1 MELRDRL
8 HLSLLSIALM
18 LPCGTAWSQAQ
29 PQTDADAKPAADAP
43 AESAELEEIVVVG
56 VRASLELSRDIKR
69 DAAIVQDSI
78 VAEDLGRF
86 PDANVADSLS
96 HVPGI
101 TLQRTHG
108 GEGQYINVRGLG
120 PAYSIVTLNDRILAT
135 DGDGREFAFDVLP
148 AEVIHGA
155 DVYKSAQASQIEG
168 SIGGLVNLTSAR
180 PLPNPGMHTVLTA
193 EGDYNDLSE
202 DSGYKFTGVFSDT
215 FADDTF
221 GVLVSG
227 VYGDTDVRS
236 DAVQEFYV
244 TADQPGQF
252 DANGDGQ
259 ISADESDLLGLCC
272 TSFGTR
278 IQTKKRSAIT
288 AALEWK
294 PTDTIHLTV
303 DGLFTRLDAPTV
315 GYHESYYVED
325 SILDEET
332 GTHRWSNVS
341 IRNHW
346 VTDMTVAQLIPE
358 ASTVTEY
365 RVVDTTQFGFNGK
378 WQATERLALATDVYY
393 SKFVRD
399 SGGKDTWVV
408 SGIAG
413 DHTGVVHMNR
423 GSLPDISVT
432 LEDGRDLATALANH
446 ELGNA
451 DYGLHYIGLSG
462 TDVTDEVTG
471 ATLSGKFD
479 VAWGPL
485 ENFEFGVSDT
495 VRKKVRNTI
504 ENDTNGG
511 SCQYCNMYDR
521 TFASLGADVVH
532 NVNLPN
538 FMRNA
543 GGHYPRQF
551 VSFDVKNYLNALR
564 ALDGTEYTDAEGNV
578 QVFDSSLTRPELNPV
593 QSYDV
598 EEDTTALYLQA
609 NFKAERW
616 FANAG
621 LRWINT
627 DTTAR
632 TAINRIVSIVDPTPE
647 VPTSSPDVTYSEA
660 QPITEKGGYSKLLPS
675 LNVGFWAT
683 SDLLVRFAAAQVIS
697 RPSLNQLAPTAVD
710 NTLDR
715 TFTIYYDG
723 SADLDPVEA
732 DQADLSVE
740 WYFSDKSI
748 LNAALFWKKI
758 TGFITYALDENVDI
772 GVVGQ
777 IGLPP
782 VEQPVLYDISHPIN
796 GDKAD
801 VFGMELGVQHFFDNG
816 FGFRASYTY
825 TDTTAYIDGKDVG
838 QLEGVSQS
846 AWSAALI
853 YENDRWS
860 SQLAADYSG
869 KYTEITDAGA
879 GRSQVVDPIT
889 WVTASVEYKVTEG
902 LSVSLEGR
910 NLLDEYYWATLDRP
924 DIPAGFETWGRTFVL
939 GVTAKF

>member
-1 MELRDRL
+1 MASRERL
-8 HLSLLSIALM
+8 QHSLFTIAL
-18 LPCGTAWSQAQ
+18 TASGGLAWGQAAN
-29 PQTDADAKPAADAP
+29 PPAPPDA
-43 AESAELEEIVVVG
+43 SAGAGELEEIIVVG
-56 VRASLELSRDIKR
+56 VRASLEQSRDIKR
-69 DAAIVQDSI
+69 DAVVVQDSI

-168 SIGGLVNLTSAR
+168 SIGGMVNLTSAR

-193 EGDYNDLSE
+193 EGNYNDLSE
-202 DSGYKFTGVFSDT
+202 DSGYKLTGVFSDT

-227 VYGDTDVRS
+227 VYGDTKERS
-236 DAVQEFYV
+236 DAVQEFFINP
-244 TADQPGQF
+244 DSPGQF
-252 DANGDGQ
+252 DANGDGN

-278 IQTKKRSAIT
+278 IQKKERSALT
-288 AALEWK
+288 AVLEWK
-294 PTDTIHLTV
+294 PTDALHFTV
-303 DGLFTRLDAPTV
+303 DGLFTRLNAPTV
-315 GYHESYYVED
+315 GYLESYYVED

-332 GTHRWSNVS
+332 GQHRWSNVS
-341 IRNHW
+341 IRDHW

-365 RVVDTTQFGFNGK
+365 RVVDTSQFGFNGK
-378 WQATERLALATDVYY
+378 WQATDRLALAADVYY
-393 SKFVRD
+393 SKSERD

-423 GSLPDISVT
+423 GALPDIRVT

-451 DYGLHYIGLSG
+451 DYGLHYVGLSG

-471 ATLSGKFD
+471 ATFSGQFD

-485 ENFEFGVSDT
+485 ENFQFGLSDT

-504 ENDTNGG
+504 ENDTSGG
-511 SCQYCNMYDR
+511 SCQYCNMYDT
-521 TFASLGADVVH
+521 TFASLGQDVVH
-532 NVNLPN
+532 TVNLPN

-551 VSFDVKNYLNALR
+551 VSFDVKNYLRALQ
-564 ALDGTEYTDAEGNV
+564 ALDGTTYIDAEGNE
-578 QVFDSSLTRPELNPV
+578 QVFDSSLTRPQLNPV

-621 LRWINT
+621 LRWIDTN
-627 DTTAR
+627 TTAK
-632 TAINRIVSIVDPTPE
+632 TAINQILLVVDPTPE
-647 VPTSSPDVTYSEA
+647 IPTSSPDVNYSEA
-660 QPITEKGGYSKLLPS
+660 TPLRQKGGYSKLLPS

-683 SDLLVRFAAAQVIS
+683 PDLLVRFAAAQVIS

-715 TFTIYYDG
+715 TFTIFYDG
-723 SADLDPVEA
+723 AADLDPVEA

-740 WYFSDKSI
+740 WYFGDKSI
-748 LNAALFWKKI
+748 LNAAVFWKKI

-772 GVVGQ
+772 GVVGE
-777 IGLPP
+777 IGTPP
-782 VEQPVLYDISHPIN
+782 VTQPVLYDVSHPIN

-801 VFGMELGVQHFFDNG
+801 VFGLELGVQHFFDNG

-838 QLEGVSQS
+838 QLEGVSES

-860 SQLAADYSG
+860 TQLAADYSG
-869 KYTEITDAGA
+869 KYTEVTDAVG
-879 GRSQVVDPIT
+879 GRSQMADPIT
-889 WVTASVEYKVTEG
+889 YVTASVAYMVTDG

-910 NLLDEYYWATLDRP
+910 NLLDEYYWSTLGRP
-924 DIPAGFETWGRTFVL
+924 DIPAGFETWGRTLVL

>member
-1 MELRDRL
+1 MASRD
-8 HLSLLSIALM
+8 HLQHSLLAVALTASSGIAW
-18 LPCGTAWSQAQ
+18 GQAGN
-29 PQTDADAKPAADAP
+29 PPAPAATAADTG
-43 AESAELEEIVVVG
+43 ELEEIIVVG
-56 VRASLELSRDIKR
+56 VRASLEQSRDIKR

-101 TLQRTHG
+101 TLQRTRG

-168 SIGGLVNLTSAR
+168 SIGGMVNLTSTR
-180 PLPNPGMHTVLTA
+180 PLPNPGMHASLTA

-202 DSGYKFTGVFSDT
+202 DTGYKFTGVFSNT
-215 FADDTF
+215 FADDTL
-221 GVLVSG
+221 GILVSG

-252 DANGDGQ
+252 DANGDGN

-278 IQTKKRSAIT
+278 IQKKQRSAIT
-288 AALEWK
+288 GVVEWK
-294 PTDTIHLTV
+294 PADGVHLTL

-315 GYHESYYVED
+315 GYHQSYYVED
-325 SILDEET
+325 SILDEST
-332 GTHRWSNVS
+332 GLHRWSNVS
-341 IRNHW
+341 IRDHW

-358 ASTVTEY
+358 ASTVTEF
-365 RVVDTTQFGFNGK
+365 RVVDTTQVGLNGK
-378 WQATERLALATDVYY
+378 WQATDRLALAADVYY
-393 SKFVRD
+393 SKSERD

-408 SGIAG
+408 SGVAG

-423 GSLPDISVT
+423 GALPDIQVT
-432 LEDGRDLATALANH
+432 LEDGRDLADALQNH

-451 DYGLHYIGLSG
+451 DYGLHYVGLSG

-471 ATLSGKFD
+471 ATLSGRFEVD
-479 VAWGPL
+479 WGPL
-485 ENFEFGVSDT
+485 QNLEFGLSDT

-521 TFASLGADVVH
+521 TFASLGENVVH
-532 NVNLPN
+532 NLNLPN

-543 GGHYPRQF
+543 GGSYPRQF
-551 VSFDVKNYLNALR
+551 VSFDVTRYLQALQ
-564 ALDGTEYTDAEGNV
+564 ALDGTTYIDGEGNE

-598 EEDTTALYLQA
+598 EEDTLALYLQA

-621 LRWINT
+621 LRWIDT
-627 DTTAR
+627 DTHAR
-632 TAINRIVSIVDPTPE
+632 TAINQILLVVDPTPE
-647 VPTSSPDVTYSEA
+647 IPTSSPDVTYSEA
-660 QPITEKGGYSKLLPS
+660 EPISEKGGYSKLLPS

-683 SDLLVRFAAAQVIS
+683 PDLLVRFAAAQVIS

-715 TFTIYYDG
+715 TFAIYYDG
-723 SADLDPVEA
+723 SADLEPVEA
-732 DQADLSVE
+732 DQADLSLE
-740 WYFSDKSI
+740 WYFGDKSI
-748 LNAALFWKKI
+748 LNAAVFWKKI

-772 GVVGQ
+772 GVIGQ
-777 IGLPP
+777 IGTPP
-782 VEQPVLYDISHPIN
+782 VTQPVLYDVSHPIN

-801 VFGMELGVQHFFDNG
+801 VVGLELGVQHFFDNG

-825 TDTTAYIDGKDVG
+825 TDTTAYIDGHDVG

-869 KYTEITDAGA
+869 EYTEVTDAVA
-879 GRSQVVDPIT
+879 GRSQIADPIT
-889 WVTASVEYKVTEG
+889 WVTASVAYEVTEN

-924 DIPAGFETWGRTFVL
+924 DIPAGFETWGRSFVL
-939 GVTAKF
+939 GVTARF

>member
-1 MELRDRL
+1 MNIRESV
-8 HLSLLSIALM
+8 HWTLLSVALGMPGGIA
-18 LPCGTAWSQAQ
+18 WAQ
-29 PQTDADAKPAADAP
+29 DAAAP
-43 AESAELEEIVVVG
+43 APDGTEEAVELEEIVVVG
-56 VRASLELSRDIKR
+56 VRASLEQSRDIKR
-69 DAAIVQDSI
+69 EAGIVQDSI

-101 TLQRTHG
+101 TLQRTRG

-120 PAYSIVTLNDRILAT
+120 PSYSIVTLNGRILAT

-155 DVYKSAQASQIEG
+155 DVYKSAQATQTEG

-180 PLPNPGMHTVLTA
+180 PLPNPGRHASLTA

-202 DSGYKFTGVFSDT
+202 DNGYKITGVYSDT

-221 GVLVSG
+221 GVLLSA

-236 DAVQEFYV
+236 DAVQEFYI
-244 TADQPGQF
+244 TPDQPGQF
-252 DANGDGQ
+252 DANGDGV

-278 IQTKKRSAIT
+278 IQSKQRSAVT
-288 AALEWK
+288 AVLEWK
-294 PTDTIHLTV
+294 PTDTVHLTL

-332 GTHRWSNVS
+332 GLHRWSNVS
-341 IRNHW
+341 IRDHF

-365 RVVDTTQFGFNGK
+365 RVVDTSQFGLNGT
-378 WQATERLALATDVYY
+378 WQATDRLSLGADIYY
-393 SKFVRD
+393 SRSERD

-423 GSLPDISVT
+423 DALPDIGVT

-451 DYGLHYIGLSG
+451 DYGLHYVGLSG

-471 ATLSGKFD
+471 ATFSGKFD
-479 VAWGPL
+479 LAWGVVDNL
-485 ENFEFGVSDT
+485 EFGLSNT

-521 TFASLGADVVH
+521 TFASLGQDVVRTL
-532 NVNLPN
+532 NLPN

-543 GGHYPRQF
+543 GGSWPRQF
-551 VSFDVKNYLNALR
+551 VSFDVKNYLRALE
-564 ALDGTEYTDAEGNV
+564 ALDGTEYVDGEGNV

-609 NFKAERW
+609 NLKSDRW
-616 FANAG
+616 FANVG
-621 LRWINT
+621 LRWIET
-627 DTTAR
+627 DTHAK
-632 TAINRIVSIVDPTPE
+632 TAINQIVSIVDPTPNI
-647 VPTSSPDVTYSEA
+647 PTSSPDVTYSEA
-660 QPITEKGGYSKLLPS
+660 EPLSQRGSYSKLLPS
-675 LNVGFWAT
+675 LNVGVWAT
-683 SDLLVRFAAAQVIS
+683 DQLLVRFAASQAIS

-715 TFTIYYDG
+715 TYAIYYDG
-723 SADLDPVEA
+723 SADLEPVEA

-772 GVVGQ
+772 GVIGQ
-777 IGLPP
+777 IGTPP
-782 VEQPVLYDISHPIN
+782 VSQPVLYDVSHPIN

-801 VFGMELGVQHFFDNG
+801 VYGLELGVQHFFDNG

-825 TDTTAYIDGKDVG
+825 TDTTAYIDGEDVG
-838 QLEGVSQS
+838 NLEGVSES

-853 YENDRWS
+853 YENERWS
-860 SQLAADYSG
+860 AQLAADYSG
-869 KYTEITDAGA
+869 EYTEVTDAVA
-879 GRSQVVDPIT
+879 GRSQIADPIT
-889 WVTASVEYKVTEG
+889 WVTASVAYEISDG

-910 NLLDEYYWATLDRP
+910 NLLDEYYWATLGRP
-924 DIPAGFETWGRTFVL
+924 DMLAGFETWGRTYVL
-939 GVTAKF
+939 GLTAKF

>member
-1 MELRDRL
+1 MNIRESVRWT
-8 HLSLLSIALM
+8 LLSVALG
-18 LPCGTAWSQAQ
+18 LPGGTAWAQ
-29 PQTDADAKPAADAP
+29 DAGAAPAAN
-43 AESAELEEIVVVG
+43 EEAELEEIVVVG
-56 VRASLELSRDIKR
+56 VRASLEQSRDIKR
-69 DAAIVQDSI
+69 EAGIVQDSI

-101 TLQRTHG
+101 TLQRTRG

-120 PAYSIVTLNDRILAT
+120 PSYSIVTLNGRILAT

-155 DVYKSAQASQIEG
+155 DVYKSAQATQTEG

-180 PLPNPGMHTVLTA
+180 PLPNPGRHTSLTA

-202 DSGYKFTGVFSDT
+202 DSGYKFTGVYSDT
-215 FADDTF
+215 FVDDTF
-221 GVLVSG
+221 GVLVSA

-236 DAVQEFYV
+236 DAVHEFYINP
-244 TADQPGQF
+244 DSPGSF
-252 DANGDGQ
+252 DANGDGD
-259 ISADESDLLGLCC
+259 ISDDESDLLGLCC

-278 IQTKKRSAIT
+278 IQSKERSAVT
-288 AALEWK
+288 AVLEWK
-294 PTDTIHLTV
+294 PTDSVHLAL

-315 GYHESYYVED
+315 GYHQSYYVED

-332 GTHRWSNVS
+332 GEHRWSNVS
-341 IRNHW
+341 IRDHW

-358 ASTVTEY
+358 VSTITEY
-365 RVVDTTQFGFNGK
+365 RVVDTSQFGLNGT
-378 WQATERLALATDVYY
+378 WQATDRLSLGADVYY
-393 SKFVRD
+393 SKSTRE
-399 SGGKDTWVV
+399 SGGKDTWIV

-413 DHTGVVHMNR
+413 EHTGVVHMNR
-423 GSLPDISVT
+423 GAIPDISVT
-432 LEDGRDLATALANH
+432 LEDGRDLATALANR

-451 DYGLHYIGLSG
+451 DYGLHYTGLSG

-471 ATLSGKFD
+471 ATFSGQFD
-479 VAWGPL
+479 LQWGAL
-485 ENFEFGVSDT
+485 DNVEFGLANT
-495 VRKKVRNTI
+495 VRKKVRDTI

-511 SCQYCNMYDR
+511 SCQYCNMYDM
-521 TFASLGADVVH
+521 TFAQLGEDVVRR
-532 NVNLPN
+532 VNLPN

-543 GGHYPRQF
+543 GGSWPREF
-551 VSFDVKNYLNALR
+551 VSFDARNYLR
-564 ALDGTEYTDAEGNV
+564 ALESLDGTTYIDAEGNP

-621 LRWINT
+621 LRWIDT
-627 DTTAR
+627 DTHAK
-632 TAINRIVSIVDPTPE
+632 TAINQIVAIVDPTPNI
-647 VPTSSPDVTYSEA
+647 PTSSPDVTYSEA
-660 QPITEKGGYSKLLPS
+660 EPLSQKGNYSKLLPS

-683 SDLLVRFAAAQVIS
+683 EDLLVRLAASQVIS

-715 TFTIYYDG
+715 TFAIYYDG

-748 LNAALFWKKI
+748 ANAALFWKKI

-772 GVVGQ
+772 GVVGE
-777 IGLPP
+777 IGTPP
-782 VEQPVLYDISHPIN
+782 VTEPVLYDVSHPIN

-801 VFGMELGVQHFFDNG
+801 VYGLELGVQHFFDNG

-825 TDTTAYIDGKDVG
+825 TDTTAYIDGEDVG
-838 QLEGVSQS
+838 NLEGVSES
-846 AWSAALI
+846 AWSGALI

-860 SQLAADYSG
+860 AQLAADYSG
-869 KYTEITDAGA
+869 EYTEVTDATA
-879 GRSQVVDPIT
+879 GRSQIADPIT
-889 WVTASVEYKVTEG
+889 WVTASVAYQFNDA
-902 LSVSLEGR
+902 LSISLEGR
-910 NLLDEYYWATLDRP
+910 NLLDEYYWATLGRP
-924 DIPAGFETWGRTFVL
+924 DMLAGFETWGRSFVL

>member
-1 MELRDRL
+1 MASRD
-8 HLSLLSIALM
+8 HLQHSLLAVALTASSGIAW
-18 LPCGTAWSQAQ
+18 GQAGN
-29 PQTDADAKPAADAP
+29 PPAPAATAADTG
-43 AESAELEEIVVVG
+43 ELEEIIVVG
-56 VRASLELSRDIKR
+56 VRASLEQSRDIKR

-101 TLQRTHG
+101 TLQRTRG

-168 SIGGLVNLTSAR
+168 SIGGMVNLTSTR
-180 PLPNPGMHTVLTA
+180 PLPNPGMHASLTA

-202 DSGYKFTGVFSDT
+202 DTGYKFTGVFSNT
-215 FADDTF
+215 FADDTL
-221 GVLVSG
+221 GILVSG

-252 DANGDGQ
+252 DANGDGN

-278 IQTKKRSAIT
+278 IQKKQRSAIT
-288 AALEWK
+288 GVVEWK
-294 PTDTIHLTV
+294 PADGVHLTL

-315 GYHESYYVED
+315 GYHQSYYVED
-325 SILDEET
+325 SILDEST
-332 GTHRWSNVS
+332 GLHRWSNVS
-341 IRNHW
+341 IRDHW

-358 ASTVTEY
+358 ASTVTEF
-365 RVVDTTQFGFNGK
+365 RVVDTTQVGLNGK
-378 WQATERLALATDVYY
+378 WQATDRLALAADVYY
-393 SKFVRD
+393 SKSERD

-408 SGIAG
+408 SGVAG

-423 GSLPDISVT
+423 GALPDIQVT
-432 LEDGRDLATALANH
+432 LEDGRDLADALQNH

-451 DYGLHYIGLSG
+451 DYGLHYVGLSG

-471 ATLSGKFD
+471 ATLSGRFEVD
-479 VAWGPL
+479 WGPL
-485 ENFEFGVSDT
+485 QNLEFGLSDT

-521 TFASLGADVVH
+521 TFASLGENVVH
-532 NVNLPN
+532 NLNLPN

-543 GGHYPRQF
+543 GGSYPRQF
-551 VSFDVKNYLNALR
+551 VSFDVKRYLRALQ
-564 ALDGTEYTDAEGNV
+564 ALDGTTYIDGEGNE

-598 EEDTTALYLQA
+598 EEDTLALYLQA

-621 LRWINT
+621 LRWIDT
-627 DTTAR
+627 DTHAR
-632 TAINRIVSIVDPTPE
+632 TAINQILLVVDPTPE
-647 VPTSSPDVTYSEA
+647 IPTSSPDVTYSEA
-660 QPITEKGGYSKLLPS
+660 EPISEKGGYSKLLPS

-683 SDLLVRFAAAQVIS
+683 PDLLVRFAAAQVIS

-715 TFTIYYDG
+715 TFAIYYDG
-723 SADLDPVEA
+723 SADLEPVEA
-732 DQADLSVE
+732 DQADLSLE
-740 WYFSDKSI
+740 WYFGDKSI
-748 LNAALFWKKI
+748 LNAAVFWKKI

-772 GVVGQ
+772 GVIGQ
-777 IGLPP
+777 IGTPP
-782 VEQPVLYDISHPIN
+782 VTQPVLYDVSHPIN

-801 VFGMELGVQHFFDNG
+801 VVGLELGVQHFFDNG

-825 TDTTAYIDGKDVG
+825 TDTTAYIDGHDVG

-869 KYTEITDAGA
+869 EYTEVTDAVA
-879 GRSQVVDPIT
+879 GRSQIADPIT
-889 WVTASVEYKVTEG
+889 WVTASVAYEVTEN

-924 DIPAGFETWGRTFVL
+924 DIPAGFETWGRSFVL
-939 GVTAKF
+939 GVTARF